1 MKTLKSVLVA
11 ALVAVTM
18 VNLSYADGFK
28 EKPKF
33 KMVVN
38 LNIEQAIKNP
48 GLVRSMYQQVTWQQV
63 VEAHQHV
70 YIGEVIYLGKTY
82 RITGKLDQWKDFF
95 LMDGMPRANCQ
106 RGKNLS

>member
-11 ALVAVTM
+11 AIVALTM
-18 VNLSYADGFK
+18 VSLSYAEGFK

-33 KMVVN
+33 RVVTN

-48 GLVRSMYQQVTWQQV
+48 GLVRTMYQQISWQEV
-63 VEAHQHV
+63 VGAHQHV
-70 YIGEVIYLGKTY
+70 YIGEVVFLGKTY
-82 RITGKLDQWKDFF
+82 RITGTLDQWKDFF

-106 RGKNLS
+106 RGKNVS